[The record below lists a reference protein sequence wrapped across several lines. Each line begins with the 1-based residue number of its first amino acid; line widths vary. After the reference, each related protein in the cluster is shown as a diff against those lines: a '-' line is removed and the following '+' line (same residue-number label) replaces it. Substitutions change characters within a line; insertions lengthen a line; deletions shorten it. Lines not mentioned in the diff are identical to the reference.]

1 MKATLKLPVE
11 TSVNRNLNTD
21 TKCLHVSLKSHKIS
35 YNCHEC
41 IREVGPRD
49 KILNNHLIQQER
61 LWEDEPRHDIY
72 QIEIGWYRKSYR
84 WLQKDGR
91 TERVSE
97 HGSTRT
103 GSELK
108 SNRSWKLLHQAR
120 SRVSIVAVDKV
131 DKKAT
136 LLDVAAPNDCST
148 RKKEHRNLEK

>member
-11 TSVNRNLNTD
+11 TSVNRNLHTD

-35 YNCHEC
+35 YNFHEC
-41 IREVGPRD
+41 IREVGPRE
-49 KILNNHLIQQER
+49 KILNNHLIQQEP

-72 QIEIGWYRKSYR
+72 QIKIGWYQEILPVAAK
-84 WLQKDGR
+84 GR

-108 SNRSWKLLHQAR
+108 SNRSWKLIHQAR

-136 LLDVAAPNDCST
+136 LLDVAVPNDCRT